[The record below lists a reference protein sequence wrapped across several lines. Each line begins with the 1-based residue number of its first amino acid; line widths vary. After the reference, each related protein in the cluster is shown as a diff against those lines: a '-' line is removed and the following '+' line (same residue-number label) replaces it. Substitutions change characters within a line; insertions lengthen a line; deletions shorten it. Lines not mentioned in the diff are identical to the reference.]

1 VTCNLSFIDIVA
13 IGVNGPTNFIVEK
26 LVTFITIL
34 QSVNVHG
41 ERKKFEIMEIF
52 FSLSFSKL
60 TFIKIVVR
68 TENEY
73 FGEFRLDSSRI
84 LSFSYSVV
92 ADRLK

>member
-13 IGVNGPTNFIVEK
+13 IGVNGPTNFTVKK

-34 QSVNVHG
+34 QSVSLHG

-52 FSLSFSKL
+52 FFSLSFSKVTR

-84 LSFSYSVV
+84 ISFSYSVV
-92 ADRLK
+92 